1 MRTQAKTGKPPKAR
15 ENASDQFAIGFGS
28 DWSSR
33 QGGGASF
40 LDQLNRT
47 EAKAFKSN
55 ITWDYLVYG

>member
-15 ENASDQFAIGFGS
+15 ENASDQVAIGFGS

-33 QGGGASF
+33 QGGSASF

-55 ITWDYLVYG
+55 IT